1 METMVYFTI
10 DGQEICG
17 RVDPG
22 SAAGPGESMRLY
34 ANMDH
39 MHLIDPADRPGAVT
53 ETRRHLPPTRVRPV
67 SEEQFVHKK
76 PGSNRHRAL
85 IFLSV

>member
-1 METMVYFTI
+1 MGMETIVFFRV

-22 SAAGPGESMRLY
+22 SAAGPGEAMRLS

-39 MHLIDPADRPGAVT
+39 MHLIDPATGAV
-53 ETRRHLPPTRVRPV
+53 L
-67 SEEQFVHKK
+67 
-76 PGSNRHRAL
+76 
-85 IFLSV
+85 